1 MLVRCTESPR
11 PCSKAVLRRPVRTRV
26 ALGRSG
32 MQATRVTYQVVTTTI
47 QEAEMGLPLVTES
60 VLWGRWT

>member
-11 PCSKAVLRRPVRTRV
+11 SCRQAVLRRPVRTRV
-26 ALGRSG
+26 ALGMSG
-32 MQATRVTYQVVTTTI
+32 RQATRVGDQGTTTMT

-60 VLWGRWT
+60 VLWSRWT